1 VLDILAINAIDEV
14 LPSPPEEEVVNMG
27 SV

>member
-14 LPSPPEEEVVNMG
+14 LPSPPEEVVNMG